1 MSAVI
6 ATELT
11 QRFGSELALDSV
23 DLAIDGGEHL
33 AVLGE
38 NGAGKTTLL
47 RILATAARPTS
58 GRLEIFGLDAM
69 IERRRLRAR
78 IGFVAHA
85 PGLYPALS
93 AAENLAFFCT
103 LQGAA
108 RARVAEVLD
117 LVGLTDIAG
126 RPAGKL
132 SRGAQQR
139 LAIGRAVLHDPRL
152 LVLDEPD
159 ASLDSDGADLLARV
173 MRGRTAIIATH
184 DHALA
189 NRLCQRSLVLRRGR
203 VVGVPTRLRV
213 VH

>member
-1 MSAVI
+1 MSVI
-6 ATELT
+6 LAGSLT
-11 QRFGSELALDSV
+11 QRFGA
-23 DLAIDGGEHL
+23 DLAIDAVDVDVDSGEHL
-33 AVLGE
+33 AVLGD

-58 GRLEIFGLDAM
+58 GSLEIFGLNAT
-69 IERRRLRAR
+69 IERRRLRAV

-93 AAENLAFFCT
+93 ARENLEFYCT
-103 LQGAA
+103 LQGVD
-108 RARVAEVLD
+108 RRRVAEVLEM
-117 LVGLTDIAG
+117 VGLAELAG
-126 RPAGKL
+126 RPADKL

-139 LAIGRAVLHDPRL
+139 LAIGRAVLHDPKL

-159 ASLDSDGADLLARV
+159 ASLDSGGADLLARV
-173 MRGRTAIIATH
+173 MKGRTAIIATH

-189 NRLCQRSLVLRRGR
+189 NRLCQRTVMLRRGR

>member
-1 MSAVI
+1 MSTIVGTA
-6 ATELT
+6 LT
-11 QRFGSELALDSV
+11 QRFGAEVALDDV
-23 DLAIDGGEHL
+23 DLAADAGDHL

-58 GRLEIFGLDAM
+58 GTLQIFGLDGM
-69 IERRRLRAR
+69 VERRRLRAR

-103 LQGAA
+103 LQGVDH
-108 RARVAEVLD
+108 ARVAEVLD
-117 LVGLTDIAG
+117 LVGLTGVA
-126 RPAGKL
+126 RRAAGKL

-139 LAIGRAVLHDPRL
+139 LAIGRAILHDPQL

-159 ASLDSDGADLLARV
+159 ASLDSGGPELLLKV

-189 NRLCQRSLVLRRGR
+189 NRLCNRTLELRRGR

>member
-1 MSAVI
+1 MSAIV
-6 ATELT
+6 AASLT
-11 QRFGSELALDSV
+11 QRFGSEVALDAV
-23 DLAIDGGEHL
+23 DLTVDTGEHL

-47 RILATAARPTS
+47 RIIATAARPTS
-58 GRLEIFGLDAM
+58 GSLAIFGLDALG
-69 IERRRLRAR
+69 ERRRLRAS
-78 IGFVAHA
+78 IGYVAHA
-85 PGLYPALS
+85 SGLYPALS
-93 AAENLAFFCT
+93 AAENLEFFCT
-103 LQGAA
+103 LQGVD
-108 RARVAEVLD
+108 RGRVGEVLD
-117 LVGLTDIAG
+117 LVGLGEVAR

-159 ASLDSDGADLLARV
+159 ASLDSGGADLLARV
-173 MRGRTAIIATH
+173 MRDRTAVIATH

-189 NRLCQRSLVLRRGR
+189 NRLCPRTMELRHGR

>member
-1 MSAVI
+1 MSAIV
-6 ATELT
+6 AVSLT
-11 QRFGSELALDSV
+11 QRFGTEVALDAV
-23 DLAIDGGEHL
+23 DLAVETGEHL

-58 GRLEIFGLDAM
+58 GSLEIFGLDARV
-69 IERRRLRAR
+69 ERRLLRAR

-85 PGLYPALS
+85 SGLYPALS
-93 AAENLAFFCT
+93 AAENLEFYCT
-103 LQGAA
+103 LQGVDRG
-108 RARVAEVLD
+108 RAAEVLD
-117 LVGLTDIAG
+117 LVGLAELAR

-139 LAIGRAVLHDPRL
+139 LAIGRAVLHDPAL

-159 ASLDSDGADLLARV
+159 SSLDSGGSDMLGRV
-173 MRGRTAIIATH
+173 MQDRTAILATH

-189 NRLCQRSLVLRRGR
+189 NRLCQRMLELRRGR

>member
-1 MSAVI
+1 MSAIV
-6 ATELT
+6 ASSLT

-23 DLAIDGGEHL
+23 DLTLDLGEHL

-47 RILATAARPTS
+47 RIVATAARPTS
-58 GRLEIFGLDAM
+58 GSLEIFGLNALV
-69 IERRRLRAR
+69 ERRRLRPR
-78 IGFVAHA
+78 MGFVAHA

-93 AAENLAFFCT
+93 VVENLEFFRT
-103 LQGAA
+103 LHGVD
-108 RARVAEVLD
+108 RGRVADVLD
-117 LVGLTDIAG
+117 LVGLGELAD
-126 RPAGKL
+126 RPASKL

-139 LAIGRAVLHDPRL
+139 LAIGRAVLHDPKL

-159 ASLDSDGADLLARV
+159 ASLDSGAADLLARV

-189 NRLCQRSLVLRRGR
+189 TRLCQRSLELRRGR